1 MGACIYMKEKLESCI
16 LLYLGKMKKYA
27 NDILYRVQYM
37 ELMFHKEYSK
47 QGERKTSSSDTDVYR
62 MVCLRAAQNDKYF
75 KKFRRNAIYNAI
87 LEHVPKWQGQQYLE
101 IIEKR
106 GGFNNKKWNNFFIND
121 LYGYPRRYLYL
132 INNKKIRI
140 SPTTIRYVK
149 VLQDI
154 QEIFGNQKFA
164 SVAEIGIGY
173 GGEGRILISSL
184 NIEKYFFFDIP
195 EVLELARKYL
205 KKCKVENKSVFVDG
219 TDICLTEGSYD
230 LVISNYAFSEL
241 TREVQEVYLDL
252 VIKKSKRGYITWN
265 RISRDNFGGYSVEE
279 LLHVLPN
286 ARTLSEEPLT
296 APENCII
303 VWGD

>member
-1 MGACIYMKEKLESCI
+1 MKEKLESCI
-16 LLYLGKMKKYA
+16 LLYIRKVKKYA
-27 NDILYRVQYM
+27 NDLLYRVQYM
-37 ELMFHKEYSK
+37 ELMSQKEYSK
-47 QGERKTSSSDTDVYR
+47 QGNRKTSSSDTDVYR

-75 KKFRRNAIYNAI
+75 RKFRRNAIYNAI

-101 IIEKR
+101 IIDKR
-106 GGFNNKKWNNFFIND
+106 GGFHNKKWNNFLIND
-121 LYGYPRRYLYL
+121 LYGYPRRYLYM
-132 INNKKIRI
+132 INNQKIRV

-154 QEIFGNQKFA
+154 QELFGKQRLA

-173 GGEGRILISSL
+173 GGEGRILISHL

-195 EVLELARKYL
+195 EVLGLARKFL
-205 KKCKVENKSVFVDG
+205 KKCNVEDRSVFVDG
-219 TDICLTEGSYD
+219 TDIRSSEESYD